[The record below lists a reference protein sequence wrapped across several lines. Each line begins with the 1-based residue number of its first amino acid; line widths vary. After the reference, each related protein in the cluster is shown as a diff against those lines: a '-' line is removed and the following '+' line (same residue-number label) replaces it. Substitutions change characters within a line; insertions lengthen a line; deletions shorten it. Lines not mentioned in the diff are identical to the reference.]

1 MPSSTI
7 LISSSDYPYTL
18 EEAVE
23 LMLAVGFIKEFSELE
38 FLLIMAR
45 LAYSLSFIPPLIDES
60 FVIAYPILF
69 DSVITLLL
77 VIFPE

>member
-7 LISSSDYPYTL
+7 LISSSDCPYTL

-23 LMLAVGFIKEFSELE
+23 LMLAVGFINEFSELE
-38 FLLIMAR
+38 FLLIMAK
-45 LAYSLSFIPPLIDES
+45 LAYSLSFFPPLIDES
-60 FVIAYPILF
+60 FVIGYPILF